1 MSEETRRALL
11 ATVAFVLLCLSF
23 LLLFFRSASAAWQVE
38 KEFPPGFYSPASEA
52 AAEESEP
59 SEPDGS
65 QPMEEETA
73 PEPEESLDSG
83 ESDTE
88 IPPYFGELPEDG
100 AVPDTGEL
108 SGPDDGPALEEKA
121 ELRES
126 PEDLT
131 LGASSLPP
139 PPGYSTPIGP
149 GGLSGDAQAALLEDI
164 RAIRTDISLFL
175 YGFLPLVI
183 AVLIL
188 YKFCIWFYRTFIAS
202 AF

>member
-11 ATVAFVLLCLSF
+11 ATVAFVLLCLSLM
-23 LLLFFRSASAAWQVE
+23 LLLFRSACAAWQVE
-38 KEFPPGFYSPASEA
+38 KEFPPGFYSPDSEA
-52 AAEESEP
+52 ASEESGLPEP
-59 SEPDGS
+59 EEYL
-65 QPMEEETA
+65 PMEEETA
-73 PEPEESLDSG
+73 PEPEGSSDG
-83 ESDTE
+83 EETDTE
-88 IPPYFGELPEDG
+88 IPPYFEELPEGETVPDAGELPE
-100 AVPDTGEL
+100 PDEGLAFEETAEPGET
-108 SGPDDGPALEEKA
+108 
-121 ELRES
+121 

-131 LGASSLPP
+131 LGVSGLPL
-139 PPGYSTPIGP
+139 PPGYSTPIWP
-149 GGLSGDAQAALLEDI
+149 SEDAQAALLEDI